1 MSNDLLDEDEEAD
14 QSEEI
19 GSENGL
25 NMPIFV
31 PILIPGKELNIKVW
45 LLNQKQRHVSN
56 IVHDWVG
63 WHIKNIHSLSPVSID
78 PLHTFITG
86 DAGCGKSFLK
96 FMK

>member
-31 PILIPGKELNIKVW
+31 LILIPGKVW

-63 WHIKNIHSLSPVSID
+63 RHIKNIHSLSPVSID
-78 PLHTFITG
+78 PLHTFITS